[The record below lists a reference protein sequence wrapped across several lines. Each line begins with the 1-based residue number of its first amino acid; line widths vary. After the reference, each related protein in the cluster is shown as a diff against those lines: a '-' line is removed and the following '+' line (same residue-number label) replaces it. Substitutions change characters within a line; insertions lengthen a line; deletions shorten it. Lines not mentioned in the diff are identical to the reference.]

1 MQITCWGSRGS
12 IPVSGKSYLKYGGD
26 TTSLEIRT
34 KSGDII
40 AVDAGTGIRRF
51 GKKLVEEKALD
62 IHFLFT
68 HAHWDHLMGF
78 PFFKPLYTKNAKFLM
93 HGCPYHSQ
101 FVETILSTVMA
112 PPNFPVKYADV
123 KAQMTYEKA
132 CPQEFQIGSVSVTP
146 IPISHPNGGSGYK
159 FIEDGKTFVF
169 LTDNELGYRHAGGR
183 PFEEY
188 VEFATGADLLIHDSE
203 YTPEE
208 YQTFIEW
215 GHSVYTDVLQLAQQA
230 AVKKCGLFHL
240 NQERT
245 DDQMDDMVNTCQQ
258 YFDDNGLGIECV
270 GVATDMTF
278 NL

>member
-12 IPVSGKSYLKYGGD
+12 IPVSGKAYLKYGGD

-51 GKKLVEEKALD
+51 GNKLVEENALD
-62 IHFLFT
+62 INFLFT

-78 PFFKPLYTKNAKFLM
+78 PFFKPLYSKNANFLM
-93 HGCPYHSQ
+93 HGCPFHSQ

-132 CPQEFQIGSVSVTP
+132 CPQEFKIGSVSVIP

-183 PFEEY
+183 QFDDY
-188 VEFATGADLLIHDSE
+188 VEFVADADLLIHDSE
-203 YTPEE
+203 YTPQE

-215 GHSVYTDVLQLAQQA
+215 GHSVYTDVLKLTRKAG
-230 AVKKCGLFHL
+230 VKKLGLFHI
-240 NQERT
+240 NQERN
-245 DDQMDDMVNTCQQ
+245 DDQMDDMVSTCRK
-258 YFDDNGLGIECV
+258 YFNDHGLPIECV
-270 GVATDMTF
+270 GVATDMKF
-278 NL
+278 EL

>member
-12 IPVSGKSYLKYGGD
+12 IPVSGKAYLKYGGD

-34 KSGDII
+34 NSGDII
-40 AVDAGTGIRRF
+40 AIDAGTGIRRF
-51 GKKLVEEKALD
+51 GKRLVEENALG
-62 IHFLFT
+62 INFLFT

-78 PFFKPLYTKNAKFLM
+78 PFFKPLYFKDAKLLM
-93 HGCPYHSQ
+93 HGCPFHSQ
-101 FVETILSTVMA
+101 FVESILSTVMA

-132 CPQEFQIGSVSVTP
+132 CPQEFKIGSVSVIP

-183 PFEEY
+183 RFNDY
-188 VEFATGADLLIHDSE
+188 VEFAAGADLLIHDSE

-215 GHSVYTDVLQLAQQA
+215 GHSVYTDVLKLAEKA
-230 AVKKCGLFHL
+230 EVKKLGLFHL

-245 DDQMDDMVNTCQQ
+245 DDQMDDMVSACQKC
-258 YFDDNGLGIECV
+258 FDDNGLHIECV
-270 GVATDMTF
+270 GVATDMRF
-278 NL
+278 EL